1 MAVHSRFL
9 FATRGLIPSA
19 EAVFLRNCG
28 GGKKKRAEANE
39 SKKQASRHSRLNY
52 ITAVFK
58 RRTIPD
64 KRGPEETPVG
74 TDEVW
79 MCDRAAPE
87 RVRSRPR

>member
-9 FATRGLIPSA
+9 FVTRGLIPSA

-52 ITAVFK
+52 ITGDFVLMTASPPSNI
-58 RRTIPD
+58 RLQDLNQRAGSLLIP
-64 KRGPEETPVG
+64 
-74 TDEVW
+74 
-79 MCDRAAPE
+79 
-87 RVRSRPR
+87 SLS